1 MLPSALLA
9 VMAIDPTP
17 AELRALA
24 TVQNVADWCGLQG
37 TATDRATPLGS
48 LFSLLGVTANMQPR
62 VIGFMSA
69 ADYRAAVEQWR
80 IGADAAT
87 ATLPTFVQRSQGG
100 LFGRTCRL
108 IAGTEQTLAQQAA
121 NVAAASTATA
131 VGAKRKI
138 NMASVI

>member
-87 ATLPTFVQRSQGG
+87 ATLPTFRSAQSRWA
-100 LFGRTCRL
+100 LWTDMQIDRWDR
-108 IAGTEQTLAQQAA
+108 ANSGTT
-121 NVAAASTATA
+121 S
-131 VGAKRKI
+131 
-138 NMASVI
+138 S